1 MGMPAIT
8 PTGWT
13 RKSRDDLSLSQF
25 GFQAHLPFHSRRD
38 LVWLRKRPL
47 QPSPTR
53 SFPVPTRSCPAQLP
67 PRPEQLLNRPSP
79 LAFAVAFER
88 PRSGCSGTDISKSC
102 GWRVEARFLG
112 ELIELGFCV
121 FIPSVSLT
129 TAWGVLLL
137 LPTFFL
143 FFSKLVIVTLCFITD
158 GRRRARCEREGG
170 ILLWN
175 RMGRDRT
182 EFLSAQRGG
191 TREVFFI
198 CITHEVHEM

>member
-1 MGMPAIT
+1 MGMPIIT

-13 RKSRDDLSLSQF
+13 RKSRDDPSLSQF

-38 LVWLRKRPL
+38 LVWLRMRPLQPTPTRSSPSQLPRAEPTTSSIIWLRKRPL

-67 PRPEQLLNRPSP
+67 PRPQQLLNRPSP

-143 FFSKLVIVTLCFITD
+143 FFSQTVYCYPVFYY
-158 GRRRARCEREGG
+158 GRTEESAVREGG
-170 ILLWN
+170 RYLV
-175 RMGRDRT
+175 M
-182 EFLSAQRGG
+182 E
-191 TREVFFI
+191 
-198 CITHEVHEM
+198 